1 MNKAFKPVSV
11 RALRCLLVL
20 AVIGAGVSAGS
31 SAAQAQAAVQAPLK
45 ASVIHW
51 WTSGGESQA
60 VKQFADAY
68 NKAGGLWIDNAIA
81 GADQSRA
88 TTINRIVGGNAPTAA
103 QFNTSQQFRDFVEQG
118 LLNNVDEV
126 AAAGKWEQILPPS
139 ILQAIRINGHYY
151 AAPVNI
157 HMPAWFFYSKAAYR
171 KAGISKEPQSW
182 EEFLAQLAQLKA
194 AGIVPLA
201 FGGQV
206 WQEKITFDAVFAM
219 VGGADLYLRVYRDRD
234 QQAVMSTAFRQVL
247 IEFRKLKAFVDAG
260 SPGRNWN
267 DATAMVVTGKAGVQI
282 MGDWA
287 KGEFSAANQVAGK
300 DFGCYAGF
308 GPKSPY
314 IVAGDAL
321 VFPKTKDALAIKAQK
336 LLATTVTSPAAQVA
350 FSARKGSIPIRN
362 DVDESS
368 LDVCARQGLAIMRD
382 KSRQLPNSEMLSS
395 PDTTG
400 ALQDVLTSYWNR
412 NQTPEV
418 AQKAFARAL
427 KDQ

>member
-1 MNKAFKPVSV
+1 MNKAFKPARV
-11 RALRCLLVL
+11 RALRGLLVL
-20 AVIGAGVSAGS
+20 AGIGTSVCVGS
-31 SAAQAQAAVQAPLK
+31 SAAQAQAQPPLK

-88 TTINRIVGGNAPTAA
+88 TTINRMVGGNAPTAA

-126 AAAGKWEQILPPS
+126 AAAGQWEQILPPS

-171 KAGISKEPQSW
+171 KAGISEEPKSW
-182 EEFLAQLAQLKA
+182 QEFLAQLAQLKA
-194 AGIVPLA
+194 AGVVPLA

-234 QQAVMSTAFRQVL
+234 QQAVMSPAFRQVL

-267 DATAMVVTGKAGVQI
+267 DATAMVVSGKAGVQI

-287 KGEFSAANQVAGK
+287 KGEFSAAKQVAGK

-321 VFPKTKDALAIKAQK
+321 VFPRTKDALAIKAQK
-336 LLATTVTSPAAQVA
+336 LLAATVTSAAAQVA

-362 DVDESS
+362 DVDEST

-382 KSRQLPNSEMLSS
+382 KSRQLANSEMLAS